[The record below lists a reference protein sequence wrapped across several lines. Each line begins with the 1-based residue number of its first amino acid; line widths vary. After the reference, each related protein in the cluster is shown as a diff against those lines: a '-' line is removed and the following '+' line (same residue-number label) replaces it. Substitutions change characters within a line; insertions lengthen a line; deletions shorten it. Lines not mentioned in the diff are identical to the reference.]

1 MDSLRYTMM
10 TSISEEN
17 MIVDDNI
24 LDIPPKVLEKNG
36 LPDNAHWT
44 YIQFLDYSLLN
55 TSVVFVGKLNYAKII
70 DKGIFCILEGN
81 GYTVSVCVWD
91 NKCIIE
97 NMMTI
102 SLNSSVYVLGKVISI
117 LDSEMCNT
125 TQKIQIH
132 ATDIGMMTI

>member
-1 MDSLRYTMM
+1 MESHRYALM

-17 MIVDDNI
+17 TLVDN
-24 LDIPPKVLEKNG
+24 LEMLPNVLVKNEIY
-36 LPDNAHWT
+36 DNAHWT
-44 YIQFLDYSLLN
+44 YIQYLNNNLLN
-55 TSVVFVGKLNYAKII
+55 TQVVFVGRLNYAKII
-70 DKGIFCILEGN
+70 GKGIFCILEGN